1 VVDREA
7 AALCHRDVRVLRPRV
22 SATPYVHLS
31 ALHSRVSCRMIPQGL
46 GGAGGAMRK
55 NLVIVAA
62 GDRSLHRA
70 WLAADR
76 SFDLWVIYYGD
87 NPETLETYRAAADR
101 CFSAKGLKIA
111 LARSLLI

>member
-1 VVDREA
+1 
-7 AALCHRDVRVLRPRV
+7 
-22 SATPYVHLS
+22 
-31 ALHSRVSCRMIPQGL
+31 MIPQGL

-111 LARSLLI
+111 LARSLLVARYFGKAFDLVSYAHIWFPDDDLSFPAGSSVDV